1 MSIAENRE
9 LATRFIE
16 DVLNRRDPGAMAE
29 LAAPGMTDQLKT
41 SMTMY
46 LVLASFPD
54 FRATIDHVIATDD
67 KVTVLA
73 SFTATHEGEFMG
85 VPPTGRGVTG
95 KLTAFFRTREGKVVE
110 SWQNWDPWGLME
122 QLGVYAFANP
132 AMPREAAVAA
142 D

>member
-1 MSIAENRE
+1 MSIAENRQ
-9 LATRFIE
+9 LATRFVDE
-16 DVLNRRDPGAMAE
+16 VLNRRDPGAMAE

-54 FRATIDHVIATDD
+54 FRATIDHVIADD
-67 KVTVLA
+67 ERVTVLA
-73 SFTATHEGEFMG
+73 SFTATHQGEFMG

-95 KLTAFFRTREGKVVE
+95 KLTAFFRTRDGRAVE

-122 QLGVYAFANP
+122 QLGAYAFATP
-132 AMPREAAVAA
+132 SARPETAAAA